1 MILSKPNYIKIYGHR
16 GARGDLPENTLESFK
31 YLFKNNI
38 NAYETDILISKDLIP
53 VITHDFRL
61 DPSFTKDNEGNW
73 ITDENIIIFDLSY
86 DELLK
91 FDVGALNKLSRYG
104 RRFVNQ
110 KTLEN
115 QKIPKLSELLEL
127 SSKNKSENLL
137 INLEIKS
144 TPDEENLTPTPEEM
158 VKLVMQEVNKSNLQ
172 NKIIISSF
180 DWRTLTEIKNH
191 YPEISR
197 AYLSF
202 QQQTGIKIKNT
213 IYNRSPWMSFLPFFE
228 KYELPKIIKSQGGK
242 AWHPY
247 HKDITKKLV
256 EISHQEDLPV
266 NVWTVNEEYDML
278 KMIEYSVDGIMT
290 DYPLRLKELCDKENI
305 CLLYTSPSPRDP
317 E

>member
-73 ITDENIIIFDLSY
+73 ITDENIIIFDLIY
-86 DELLK
+86 DELLE
-91 FDVGALNKLSRYG
+91 FDVGSLNKLSRYG

-305 CLLYTSPSPRDP
+305 NWF
-317 E
+317 

>member
-91 FDVGALNKLSRYG
+91 FDVGSLNKLSRYG

-180 DWRTLTEIKNH
+180 DWRTLTEIKNL

-213 IYNRSPWMSFLPFFE
+213 IYNRSPWMSYLPFFE

-242 AWHPY
+242 ALHPY

-256 EISHQEDLPV
+256 DISHQEDLPV
-266 NVWTVNEEYDML
+266 NVWTVNEENDML
-278 KMIEYSVDGIMT
+278 KMIEYGVDGIMT

-305 CLLYTSPSPRDP
+305 NWF
-317 E
+317 

>member
-115 QKIPKLSELLEL
+115 QKILKLSELLEL

-197 AYLSF
+197 AYLTF
-202 QQQTGIKIKNT
+202 QQQAGIKIKNT
-213 IYNRSPWMSFLPFFE
+213 IYNRSPWMSYMPFFE
-228 KYELPKIIKSQGGK
+228 NHELPKIIKSQGGE

-256 EISHQEDLPV
+256 DISHQENLPV
-266 NVWTVNEEYDML
+266 NVWTVNKDYDML
-278 KMIEYSVDGIMT
+278 KMVEYGVDGIMT
-290 DYPLRLKELCDKENI
+290 DYPLKLKELCEKENI
-305 CLLYTSPSPRDP
+305 NWF
-317 E
+317 

>member
-144 TPDEENLTPTPEEM
+144 TRDEENLTPGPEEL
-158 VKLVMQEVNKSNLQ
+158 VKLVMREVNKSNLQ

-305 CLLYTSPSPRDP
+305 NWF
-317 E
+317 

>member
-86 DELLK
+86 DELLE
-91 FDVGALNKLSRYG
+91 FDVGSLNKLSRYG

-158 VKLVMQEVNKSNLQ
+158 VKLVMKEVNKSNLQ

-180 DWRTLTEIKNH
+180 DWRTLTEIKNL

-197 AYLSF
+197 AYLCF

-213 IYNRSPWMSFLPFFE
+213 IYNRSPWMSYLPFFE

-266 NVWTVNEEYDML
+266 NVWTVNEENDML
-278 KMIEYSVDGIMT
+278 KMIEYGVDGIMT

-305 CLLYTSPSPRDP
+305 NWF
-317 E
+317 

>member
-91 FDVGALNKLSRYG
+91 FDVGSLNKLSRYG

-158 VKLVMQEVNKSNLQ
+158 VKLVMKEVNKSNLQ

-180 DWRTLTEIKNH
+180 DWRTLTEIKNL

-202 QQQTGIKIKNT
+202 QQQAGIKIKNT
-213 IYNRSPWMSFLPFFE
+213 IYNRSPWMSYLPFFE

-242 AWHPY
+242 ALHPY

-256 EISHQEDLPV
+256 DISHQEDLPV

-305 CLLYTSPSPRDP
+305 NWF
-317 E
+317 

>member
-91 FDVGALNKLSRYG
+91 FDVGSLNKLSRYG

-158 VKLVMQEVNKSNLQ
+158 VKLVMKEVNKSNLQ

-180 DWRTLTEIKNH
+180 DWRTLTEIKNL

-202 QQQTGIKIKNT
+202 LQQAGIKIKNT
-213 IYNRSPWMSFLPFFE
+213 IYNRSPWMSYLPFFE

-242 AWHPY
+242 ALHPY

-256 EISHQEDLPV
+256 DISHQQDLPV
-266 NVWTVNEEYDML
+266 NVWTVNEENDML
-278 KMIEYSVDGIMT
+278 KMIEYGVDGIMT

-305 CLLYTSPSPRDP
+305 NWF
-317 E
+317 

>member
-38 NAYETDILISKDLIP
+38 NAYETDILISRDLIP

-247 HKDITKKLV
+247 YKDITKKLV

-305 CLLYTSPSPRDP
+305 NWF
-317 E
+317 

>member
-91 FDVGALNKLSRYG
+91 FDVGSLNKLSRYG

-158 VKLVMQEVNKSNLQ
+158 VKLVMKEVNKSNLQ

-180 DWRTLTEIKNH
+180 DWRTLTEIKNL

-202 QQQTGIKIKNT
+202 LQQAGIKIKNT
-213 IYNRSPWMSFLPFFE
+213 IYNRSPWMSYLPFFE

-256 EISHQEDLPV
+256 DISHQEDLPV

-305 CLLYTSPSPRDP
+305 NWF
-317 E
+317 

>member
-197 AYLSF
+197 AYLTF
-202 QQQTGIKIKNT
+202 QQQAGIKIKNT
-213 IYNRSPWMSFLPFFE
+213 IYNRSPWMSYMPFFE
-228 KYELPKIIKSQGGK
+228 NHELPKIIKSQGGE

-256 EISHQEDLPV
+256 DISHQENLPV
-266 NVWTVNEEYDML
+266 NVWTVNKDYDML
-278 KMIEYSVDGIMT
+278 KMVEYGVDGIMT
-290 DYPLRLKELCDKENI
+290 DYPLKLKELCEKENI
-305 CLLYTSPSPRDP
+305 KWF
-317 E
+317 